1 MFGVGVAVQ
10 FLRLFLRVVIGVVI
24 GLVFG
29 PGEPLGLL
37 LRLALGLF
45 LQPKLLRPR
54 LGALLLA
61 LLLAGVAFAADRLQ
75 ISLEVVG
82 AVVVVDLLA
91 RLDVLDGADEDLAL
105 AGFDVGFRV
114 RLAGM
119 IDVAGDVFADR
130 AIDGPAAVELEQIL
144 VLDRVLVLL
153 PRIQ

>member
-1 MFGVGVAVQ
+1 MPRRSPNAPIRVGSLLARSLGAAVAVQVFGVGVAVQ

-82 AVVVVDLLA
+82 AVVVVDLLT
-91 RLDVLDGADEDLAL
+91 RLGVLDA
-105 AGFDVGFRV
+105 AG
-114 RLAGM
+114 
-119 IDVAGDVFADR
+119 GDR
-130 AIDGPAAVELEQIL
+130 GLTSCDG
-144 VLDRVLVLL
+144 
-153 PRIQ
+153 